1 MTSGINSKD
10 AIFLALT
17 GATGKTDHH
26 ADGAK
31 ELKAGPTTGPS
42 ATTHGRLLR
51 LKNRSQY
58 QAADVAGADARKA
71 VEWAA
76 RLVDAAAG
84 SVVN

>member
-1 MTSGINSKD
+1 
-10 AIFLALT
+10 
-17 GATGKTDHH
+17 
-26 ADGAK
+26 
-31 ELKAGPTTGPS
+31 
-42 ATTHGRLLR
+42 LLR

-84 SVVN
+84 SVAN